1 MVGCLWMHS
10 KNGICMATSANP
22 KAPPQPPNK
31 PSYKPSY
38 KNRTKP
44 KFAELHCVSNYSFLR
59 GASHPEEL
67 VQRAAELGYQA
78 VAITDE
84 CTVSGVVKAHMAAK
98 EHNIKLIVGAEFVLR
113 ANNDQSADQTTGQ
126 PIENAG
132 KLVLLAPHRE
142 AYGQLSAF
150 ISKLRRRSPK
160 GEYYLEPNDL
170 RWGLNDCLALWV
182 PSDNNITT
190 LVSYGQMLH
199 SLLPS
204 LWLALELFHEDIDL
218 DKTANLL
225 ALAIRLKL
233 PIVASND
240 VHMHHP
246 GRQPLQDVLTAI
258 KHRTPVA
265 ELGNLGLPN
274 SERHL
279 RSIER
284 LQNLY
289 PIEMLEE
296 SAAIA
301 ERCHFSMSQLRYEYP
316 QELVPPHLTPTTYLR
331 QLTMAGA
338 KIRWPH
344 GIPTDT
350 LELIE
355 KELGLISQLDYEYF
369 FLTVQDIV
377 QFARDQGIL
386 CQGRGSAANS
396 AVCYCLHITE
406 VDPSR
411 MHLLFERFV
420 SKERDEPPDIDVDF
434 EHERREEVIQYLY
447 KRYGRD
453 RAALAATL
461 ITYRPKSAVRD
472 VGKALGMDLDLV
484 DLLAKSL
491 AWWDDKAA
499 LGERLASGGLDPKSQ
514 LAQQFVYLINAILGF
529 PRHLSQHVGG
539 FVISRGPLTQLVPVE
554 NASMPDRTVI
564 QWDKNDLEALGLLKV
579 DVLGLGML
587 TAIRKAFDHINALP
601 AYARRYSQPLTID
614 QIPAEDPNTYA
625 MLQTGD
631 SIGVFQVES
640 RAQMAMLPRL
650 KPQHFYDLVVE
661 VAIVRPGPIQGD
673 MVHPYLRRR
682 QGLEPVTYPS
692 EAVRKVLER
701 TLGIPIFQEQV
712 IELAMVAAGFSAGEA
727 DQLRRAMAAWKRRGG
742 LEVFEQKLVD
752 GMLARGHDKDFAQ
765 RVFQQIQGFGEYG
778 FPESHAASFALL
790 VYISAWL
797 KCHEPA
803 AFYCGL
809 LNSLPMGFYSASQ
822 LIQDARRHNIVV
834 LPADVQYSGWDCELD
849 CTNLE
854 QTEPPISSPPSIPQA
869 QLRLGLR
876 LVKGLAQ
883 GTADSI
889 AEQAPFR
896 DIADLSLRAGLTD
909 QNLRFLAR
917 ADALLSL
924 SGHRYQA
931 HWDAAGVERPTELQ
945 AIAQNPEHYSTYT
958 TGVTLTAP
966 TVAEGVM
973 ADYQYLGLSLRA
985 HPLELLRGAVNN
997 KVTASAAG
1005 RGTYVSNS
1013 LTNCRQGQLV
1023 RVAGLVTGRQRPSTA
1038 TGVLFVTLEDDTG
1051 NMNIVVWSSVLE
1063 RYRAEL
1069 LQGQLL
1075 MIKGVV
1081 ERANEVIHVVAGV
1094 VENYSELLGLLQEPG
1109 ESNFKSRNF
1118 R

>member
-1 MVGCLWMHS
+1 MAGCLLMHS
-10 KNGICMATSANP
+10 NNGICMATLANP
-22 KAPPQPPNK
+22 TLSNPRPE
-31 PSYKPSY
+31 
-38 KNRTKP
+38 
-44 KFAELHCVSNYSFLR
+44 FAELHCISNYSFLR
-59 GASHPEEL
+59 GASDPEAL
-67 VQRAAELGYQA
+67 VQRAAELGYKA
-78 VAITDE
+78 IAITDE
-84 CTVSGVVKAHMAAK
+84 CTFSGVVKAHMAAK
-98 EHNIKLIVGAEFVLR
+98 EHGIKLIIGAEFVLR
-113 ANNDQSADQTTGQ
+113 ATNDQPADA
-126 PIENAG
+126 IESIG
-132 KLVLLAPHRE
+132 KVILLAPHRE

-182 PSDNNITT
+182 PGESDISTLITH
-190 LVSYGQMLH
+190 GQMLH
-199 SLLPS
+199 RLLPN

-225 ALAIRLKL
+225 ALAIRLQL

-240 VHMHHP
+240 VHMHKP
-246 GRQPLQDVLTAI
+246 GCQPLQDVLTAI
-258 KHRTPVA
+258 KHRTTVA
-265 ELGNLGLPN
+265 DLGNLGLTN

-284 LQNLY
+284 LQSLY
-289 PIEMLEE
+289 PVEMLEE

-301 ERCHFSMSQLRYEYP
+301 ERCHFSMNELRYEYP
-316 QELVPPHLTPTTYLR
+316 QELVPPHLTPMTYLR

-338 KIRWPH
+338 KIRWPQ
-344 GIPTDT
+344 GIPQDT

-355 KELGLISQLDYEYF
+355 KELVLIAQLEYEYY

-447 KRYGRD
+447 KRYSRD

-499 LGERLASGGLDPKSQ
+499 LGERLTSAGLDPQSQ

-564 QWDKNDLEALGLLKV
+564 QWDKNDLEALGLMKV

-587 TAIRKAFDHINALP
+587 TAIRKALDHLNALP
-601 AYARRYSQPLTID
+601 AHVRRYSQPLTID

-625 MLQTGD
+625 MLQAGD

-765 RVFQQIQGFGEYG
+765 RIFQQIQGFGEYG

-822 LIQDARRHNIVV
+822 LIQDAKRHHIVV
-834 LPADVQYSGWDCELD
+834 LPADVQHSGWDCELD
-849 CTNLE
+849 CPNQE
-854 QTEPPISSPPSIPQA
+854 QRDPGQQDQAQQPSPQP

-876 LVKGLAQ
+876 LVKGLTQ
-883 GTADSI
+883 STADCI

-896 DIADLSLRAGLTD
+896 DIADLASRAGLND
-909 QNLRFLAR
+909 QSLRFLAR

-931 HWDAAGVERPTELQ
+931 HWDAAGVQRPTELQ
-945 AIAQNPEHYSTYT
+945 AIAQNPEPYNTN
-958 TGVTLTAP
+958 VTLAEP
-966 TVAEGVM
+966 SVAEDVM

-985 HPLELLRGAVNN
+985 HPMQLLRKDVNN
-997 KVTASAAG
+997 KVAMNAAG
-1005 RGTYVSNS
+1005 RRTYPSSN
-1013 LTNCRQGQLV
+1013 LVDCRQGQLV

-1038 TGVLFVTLEDDTG
+1038 TGVLFVTLEDESG
-1051 NMNIVVWSSVLE
+1051 NMNIVVWSSVLQ

-1094 VENYSELLGLLQEPG
+1094 VENYTGLLGSLQEPG
-1109 ESNFKSRNF
+1109 ESPFKSRNF
-1118 R
+1118 H